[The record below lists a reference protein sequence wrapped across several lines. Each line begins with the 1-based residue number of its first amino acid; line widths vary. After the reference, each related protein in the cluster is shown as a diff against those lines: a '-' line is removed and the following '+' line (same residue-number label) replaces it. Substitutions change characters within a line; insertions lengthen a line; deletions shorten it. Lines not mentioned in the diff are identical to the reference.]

1 MGLIGDLF
9 PALNVPRKRD
19 LEFEDWVKKS
29 IIVRLKCAQD
39 FFQEFSDGG
48 NERKG
53 IVGGVTL
60 GAWLM
65 GVANYAHPR
74 GGKTQP
80 SYWYTCMWSCFVMY

>member
-1 MGLIGDLF
+1 MRALRDFNLPKINTEDVTIFMGLIGDLF

-53 IVGGVTL
+53 IVGGGHV
-60 GAWLM
+60 G
-65 GVANYAHPR
+65 GVVNR
-74 GGKTQP
+74 CG
-80 SYWYTCMWSCFVMY
+80 